1 MVVQSHF
8 VDDQRRG
15 DDVARLVY
23 EEIFVGA
30 GGLGLSEDRARLVR
44 FDESPEQQ
52 YAGIDIVVQGAAGS
66 VSVEVK
72 SAVDTAGPNKNTGES
87 LQTFS
92 QELAYVNARGEVKDG
107 WLVDPSK
114 QTDVFAFCWIPKV
127 NEELEY
133 EEGRNYFR
141 IRSIDDI
148 KQLDVS
154 MIERKKLIEILLSEF
169 ACECSD
175 PTVEQMNAW
184 LKQEAVRM
192 TAAGT
197 RGKAKMGAFPIW
209 LSRNLGESPVNVLVP
224 KRRIEQKSFRRYRL
238 LRDNA
243 PSRYEWGVEKLPCS
257 RA

>member
-30 GGLGLSEDRARLVR
+30 GGLGLSEDKARLVR

-52 YAGIDIVVQGAAGS
+52 YAGIDIVVQGAAGP

-154 MIERKKLIEILLSEF
+154 MIERKKLIGILLSEF
-169 ACECSD
+169 AYECND

-184 LKQEAVRM
+184 LKQEAMRM
-192 TAAGT
+192 RTEGT

-224 KRRIEQKSFRRYRL
+224 KRRIEQKSFHRYRL
-238 LRDNA
+238 LRDNT
-243 PSRYEWGVEKLPCS
+243 PSRYEWGVEKLPCC
-257 RA
+257 